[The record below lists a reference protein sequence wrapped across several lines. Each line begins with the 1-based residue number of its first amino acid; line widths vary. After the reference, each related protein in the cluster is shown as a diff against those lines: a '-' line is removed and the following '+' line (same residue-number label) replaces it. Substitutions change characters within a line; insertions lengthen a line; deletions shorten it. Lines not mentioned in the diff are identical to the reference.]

1 MAEGPYPAAQQF
13 SSDQSSCQEEEPA
26 ITDPN
31 VTCGHCKEEL
41 TNPYLLCCLH
51 SVCAECLP
59 EMVLENG
66 YLKCNQCG
74 DTSTVRTD
82 GKTSENECRV
92 DSVRCFP
99 APNGPLARYIEGS
112 KVAELLKETTIPCG
126 SKTCQTTC
134 DPSVVFCVNCSMYL
148 CSHCRDSHKALAYL
162 IGSHTMKTLDEV
174 RTLGPLKSQV
184 FISKNTNPI
193 SCPKHSGKFLEYFCE
208 RCGLGMCQACT
219 VDYKSTHLPLFIDD
233 NVFEN
238 FTKSV
243 QIAHHTAVDY
253 EQQCE
258 KIGKNLHA
266 QITELSELKEEI
278 LSSIN
283 TAFQSIYD
291 AVDER
296 KAKLCGEV
304 TATIDNIHK
313 ILNSK
318 LTTAQKEKAISV
330 DSQSVL
336 QFVVSHGDG
345 HDVTASKDVV
355 LAHQSVLTSKWLH
368 PELHSTVS
376 QVMTFDQANQD
387 ALLKAITEF
396 GIIQAGA
403 CPANCILNRKPEDIT
418 TKDSNPVQLIVTTFD
433 HENVQCKIGG
443 EKVEAFLCPKFPI
456 PGPAIKAKV
465 VDNKNGKYTIT
476 FSLTYRGV
484 CDLSIHVNG
493 NGISNSPFTVFL
505 QPIHDILPEIQENV
519 IVVGTDK
526 TYESYDG
533 GRAVSISVVPNG
545 YTYMVDYDR
554 HLVYVYD
561 RYRRHVRSFG
571 EPGRA
576 YGRILSATGIAVDSK
591 GLVYVSSCFN
601 DRIVVHKQN
610 GTFHAEI
617 CHRSHPLDI
626 KIHKDHLY
634 VVNEDRN
641 RIQVYSLNDSN
652 PPIKPVIGSEGSGP
666 GQFMSIRKITFSPDG
681 DMYVTDRVK
690 HCVQVF
696 TSDGEYKRMFGRD
709 NLQSPGE
716 TVITNRGYVLVSE
729 YPNNIAVFN
738 TVGQLVQFFSADSH
752 YHIEC
757 LAIDH
762 NGDLLVP
769 LDNRKIVVFQFHSN
783 FK

>member
-1 MAEGPYPAAQQF
+1 
-13 SSDQSSCQEEEPA
+13 
-26 ITDPN
+26 
-31 VTCGHCKEEL
+31 
-41 TNPYLLCCLH
+41 
-51 SVCAECLP
+51 
-59 EMVLENG
+59 
-66 YLKCNQCG
+66 
-74 DTSTVRTD
+74 
-82 GKTSENECRV
+82 
-92 DSVRCFP
+92 
-99 APNGPLARYIEGS
+99 
-112 KVAELLKETTIPCG
+112 
-126 SKTCQTTC
+126 
-134 DPSVVFCVNCSMYL
+134 
-148 CSHCRDSHKALAYL
+148 
-162 IGSHTMKTLDEV
+162 
-174 RTLGPLKSQV
+174 
-184 FISKNTNPI
+184 
-193 SCPKHSGKFLEYFCE
+193 
-208 RCGLGMCQACT
+208 MCQACT